1 MNMPILPQFAENQKT
16 IEIDGAV
23 IRQDQYGRYCIND
36 LHKSAVAGGANART
50 KEPSKFLSSPQTQE
64 LIHEISVTQYSG
76 IAPVDSIRG
85 GLDQGTYVVKQIVYA
100 YAMWISAA
108 FNLKVINTF
117 DAVVTQ
123 KHIPDL
129 NNPSQLRDLLLGYT
143 EKVIELTTENQTL
156 TKAIENITATKNGVK
171 FQQACKILNVKQPDL
186 AKWLRVNGWDRYIN
200 KSRAST
206 HYSQERGY
214 CETKFE
220 EVDGVKP
227 SGEPYNY
234 TKIEFFILPKGMA
247 VLAKHFGG
255 GNHE

>member
-1 MNMPILPQFAENQKT
+1 MNMLAQFSQNQKA

-23 IRQDQYGRYCIND
+23 IRQDQHGRYCLND
-36 LHKSAVAGGANART
+36 LHKASGGEQKNQPRY
-50 KEPSKFLSSPQTQE
+50 FLENKQTQE
-64 LIHEISVTQYSG
+64 LIQALTDSG
-76 IAPVDSIRG
+76 IPLSPIEVIRG
-85 GLDQGTYVVKQIVYA
+85 GLEQGTYVVKQIVYA

-123 KHIPDL
+123 KHTPDL
-129 NNPSQLRDLLLGYT
+129 NNPAQLRELLLGYA
-143 EKVIELTTENQTL
+143 EQNIQLAAENKSL
-156 TKAIENITATKNGVK
+156 SAAIENITATENGVK
-171 FQQACKILNVKQPDL
+171 FQQACKILNVKQADL
-186 AKWLRVNGWDRYIN
+186 AKWLRTKGWDRYIN

-255 GNHE
+255 AA

>member
-1 MNMPILPQFAENQKT
+1 MNMLAQFSQNQKA

-23 IRQDQYGRYCIND
+23 IRQDQHGRYCLND
-36 LHKSAVAGGANART
+36 LHKASGGEQKNQPRY
-50 KEPSKFLSSPQTQE
+50 FLENKQTQD
-64 LIHEISVTQYSG
+64 LAQALTDSG
-76 IAPVDSIRG
+76 IPLSPINVIRG
-85 GLDQGTYVVKQIVYA
+85 GLEQGTYVVKQIVYA

-129 NNPSQLRDLLLGYT
+129 NNPAQLRELLLGYA
-143 EKVIELTTENQTL
+143 EQNIQLAAENQTL
-156 TKAIENITATKNGVK
+156 TKAIENITATENGVK
-171 FQQACKILNVKQPDL
+171 FQQACKILNVKQADL
-186 AKWLRVNGWDRYIN
+186 AKWLRAKGWDRYIN

-255 GNHE
+255 AA

>member
-1 MNMPILPQFAENQKT
+1 MLAQFAQNQKT

-23 IRQDQYGRYCIND
+23 IRQDQYGRYCLND
-36 LHKSAVAGGANART
+36 LHKASGGQDKHAPYRFIRN
-50 KEPSKFLSSPQTQE
+50 EQTQD
-64 LIHEISVTQYSG
+64 LITEINRSPNMVNACEMTK
-76 IAPVDSIRG
+76 G
-85 GLDQGTYVVKQIVYA
+85 GLEQGTYVVKELVYS
-100 YAMWISAA
+100 YAMWISPI
-108 FNLKVINTF
+108 FNLKVIRTF
-117 DAVVTQ
+117 DAAANQ
-123 KHIPDL
+123 QQLPDL
-129 NNPSQLRDLLLGYT
+129 NNPTQLRDLLLGYA
-143 EKVIELTTENQTL
+143 EQNIQLAAENKTL
-156 TKAIENITATKNGVK
+156 SNAIENITATENGVK
-171 FQQACKILNVKQPDL
+171 FQQACKILNAKQADL
-186 AKWLRVNGWDRYIN
+186 AKWLRTKGWDRYIN

-255 GNHE
+255 AA

>member
-1 MNMPILPQFAENQKT
+1 MNMLAQFSQNQKA

-23 IRQDQYGRYCIND
+23 IRQDQFGRYCLND
-36 LHKSAVAGGANART
+36 LHKASGGEDKHAPYRFIRN
-50 KEPSKFLSSPQTQE
+50 EQTQA
-64 LIHEISVTQYSG
+64 LIAEINRSPNMVNACEM
-76 IAPVDSIRG
+76 IKG
-85 GLDQGTYVVKQIVYA
+85 GLNQGTYVVKQIVYA
-100 YAMWISAA
+100 YAMWISPS

-117 DAVVTQ
+117 DAVANQ
-123 KHIPDL
+123 QQLPDL
-129 NNPSQLRDLLLGYT
+129 NNPAQLRDLLLGYA
-143 EKVIELTTENQTL
+143 EQNIQLAAENKTL
-156 TKAIENITATKNGVK
+156 SAAIENITATENGVK
-171 FQQACKILNVKQPDL
+171 FQQACKILNVKQADL
-186 AKWLRVNGWDRYIN
+186 AKWLRAKGWDRYIN

-206 HYSQERGY
+206 HYSQEHGY

-255 GNHE
+255 AV

>member
-1 MNMPILPQFAENQKT
+1 MNMLAQFNQNQKT

-23 IRQDQYGRYCIND
+23 IRQDQYGRYCLND
-36 LHKSAVAGGANART
+36 LHKASGGQDKHAPYRFIRN
-50 KEPSKFLSSPQTQE
+50 EQTQD
-64 LIHEISVTQYSG
+64 LITEINRSPNMVNACEMTK
-76 IAPVDSIRG
+76 G
-85 GLDQGTYVVKQIVYA
+85 GLEQGTYVVKELVYS
-100 YAMWISAA
+100 YAMWISPI
-108 FNLKVINTF
+108 FNLKVIRTF
-117 DAVVTQ
+117 DAAANQ
-123 KHIPDL
+123 QQLPDL
-129 NNPSQLRDLLLGYT
+129 NNPNQLRELLLGYA
-143 EKVIELTTENQTL
+143 EQNIQLTNENQTL
-156 TKAIENITATKNGVK
+156 TKAIENITATENGVK
-171 FQQACKILNVKQPDL
+171 FQQACKILNVKQADL
-186 AKWLRVNGWDRYIN
+186 AKWLRDKGWDRYIN

-255 GNHE
+255 AA

>member
-1 MNMPILPQFAENQKT
+1 MNMPILPQFAEKQKT

-23 IRQDQYGRYCIND
+23 IRQDQYGRYCLND
-36 LHKSAVAGGANART
+36 LHKASGRERKNQ
-50 KEPSKFLSSPQTQE
+50 PQYFLENKQTQD
-64 LIHEISVTQYSG
+64 LVQALTDTG
-76 IAPVDSIRG
+76 IPVSPINVIRG
-85 GLDQGTYVVKQIVYA
+85 GLEQGTYVVKQIVYA

-123 KHIPDL
+123 KHVPDL
-129 NNPSQLRDLLLGYT
+129 NNPAQLRELLLGYA
-143 EKVIELTTENQTL
+143 EQNIQLASENQTL
-156 TKAIENITATKNGVK
+156 TKAIENITATENGVK
-171 FQQACKILNVKQPDL
+171 FQQACKILNVKQADL
-186 AKWLRVNGWDRYIN
+186 AKWLRAKGWDRYIN

-255 GNHE
+255 EA

>member
-1 MNMPILPQFAENQKT
+1 MNMLAQFSQNQKA

-23 IRQDQYGRYCIND
+23 IRQDQFGRYCLND
-36 LHKSAVAGGANART
+36 LHKASGGEDKHAPYRFIRN
-50 KEPSKFLSSPQTQE
+50 EQTQA
-64 LIHEISVTQYSG
+64 LIAEINRSPNMVNACEM
-76 IAPVDSIRG
+76 IKG
-85 GLDQGTYVVKQIVYA
+85 GLDQGTYVVKQLVYA
-100 YAMWISAA
+100 YAMWISPS

-117 DAVVTQ
+117 DAVANHQ
-123 KHIPDL
+123 QLPDL
-129 NNPSQLRDLLLGYT
+129 NNPAQLRDLLLGYA
-143 EKVIELTTENQTL
+143 EQNIQLTAENKTL
-156 TKAIENITATKNGVK
+156 SAAIENITATENGVK
-171 FQQACKILNVKQPDL
+171 FQQACKILNVKQADL
-186 AKWLRVNGWDRYIN
+186 AKWLRDKGWDRYIN

-255 GNHE
+255 AV

>member
-1 MNMPILPQFAENQKT
+1 MNMLAQFGENQKT

-23 IRQDQYGRYCIND
+23 IRQDQYGRYCLND
-36 LHKSAVAGGANART
+36 LHKASGGEQKNQPRY
-50 KEPSKFLSSPQTQE
+50 FLENKQTQD
-64 LIHEISVTQYSG
+64 LVQALTDSG
-76 IAPVDSIRG
+76 IPLTPINVTRG

-129 NNPSQLRDLLLGYT
+129 NNPNQLRELLLGYA
-143 EKVIELTTENQTL
+143 EQNIQLTNENQTL
-156 TKAIENITATKNGVK
+156 TKAIENITATENGVK
-171 FQQACKILNVKQPDL
+171 FQQACKILNVKQADL
-186 AKWLRVNGWDRYIN
+186 AKWLRDKGWDRYIN

-255 GNHE
+255 AA

>member
-1 MNMPILPQFAENQKT
+1 MNMLAQFSQNQKA

-23 IRQDQYGRYCIND
+23 IRQDQFGRYCLND
-36 LHKSAVAGGANART
+36 LHKASGGEQKNQPRY
-50 KEPSKFLSSPQTQE
+50 FLENKQTQE
-64 LIHEISVTQYSG
+64 LVQALTDSG
-76 IAPVDSIRG
+76 IPLSPIEVIRG

-129 NNPSQLRDLLLGYT
+129 NNPSQLRELLLGYA
-143 EKVIELTTENQTL
+143 EQNIQLAAENQTL
-156 TKAIENITATKNGVK
+156 TKAIENITATENGVK
-171 FQQACKILNVKQPDL
+171 FQQACKILNVKQADL
-186 AKWLRVNGWDRYIN
+186 AKWLRDKGWDRYIN

-255 GNHE
+255 AA

>member
-1 MNMPILPQFAENQKT
+1 MNMLAQFSQNQKA

-23 IRQDQYGRYCIND
+23 IRQDQHGRYCLND
-36 LHKSAVAGGANART
+36 LHKASGGERKNQ
-50 KEPSKFLSSPQTQE
+50 PQYFLENKQTQE
-64 LIHEISVTQYSG
+64 LAQALIATG
-76 IAPVDSIRG
+76 IPVSPVNVIRG
-85 GLDQGTYVVKQIVYA
+85 GLEQGTYVVKQIVYA

-129 NNPSQLRDLLLGYT
+129 NNPAQLRELLLGYA
-143 EKVIELTTENQTL
+143 EQNIQLASENQTL
-156 TKAIENITATKNGVK
+156 TKAIENITATENGVK
-171 FQQACKILNVKQPDL
+171 FQQACKILNVKQADL
-186 AKWLRVNGWDRYIN
+186 AKWLRDKGWDRYIN

-255 GNHE
+255 EA

>member
-1 MNMPILPQFAENQKT
+1 MNMLAQFSQNQKA

-23 IRQDQYGRYCIND
+23 IRQDQFGRYCLND
-36 LHKSAVAGGANART
+36 LHKASGGEQKNQPRY
-50 KEPSKFLSSPQTQE
+50 FLENKQTQD
-64 LIHEISVTQYSG
+64 LVQALTDSG
-76 IAPVDSIRG
+76 IPLSPINVIRG
-85 GLDQGTYVVKQIVYA
+85 GLEQGTYVVKQIVYA

-129 NNPSQLRDLLLGYT
+129 NNPAQLRELLLGYA
-143 EKVIELTTENQTL
+143 EQNIQLAAENKTL
-156 TKAIENITATKNGVK
+156 SAAIENITATENGVK
-171 FQQACKILNVKQPDL
+171 FQQACKILNVKQADL
-186 AKWLRVNGWDRYIN
+186 AKWLRDKGWDRYIN

-255 GNHE
+255 AV